1 MPSQGKAIARDKF
14 FEAMDEPRHTLD
26 YGGINGEATIKGVIS
41 VDSQGKSLSR
51 TPKLDVHMEPV
62 PVLLRDAV
70 TIDTAVRLTG
80 ISRLTLQR
88 AAFDGRMPV
97 IKTGPDN
104 APYLVRLRDVVIFLC
119 SMWGAGRVRRELTE
133 ENAYLGFP
141 EWFARE
147 ISESWP
153 ENKPYTPGKWQGGY
167 VKINKGGRPK
177 GYSPNDPENPG
188 FSKNGVRLG
197 RPPLSESEKG
207 EEAPED
213 HSEAPPPEPQPV
225 AATQGP
231 VLEPATPVPA
241 VDRTT
246 LPKWHPQYVRPKTPQ
261 PGG

>member
-1 MPSQGKAIARDKF
+1 MPSQGKAIARDRF
-14 FEAMDEPRHTLD
+14 FEAMDEPNHALNF
-26 YGGINGEATIKGVIS
+26 GGINGEATIKGVIS
-41 VDSQGKSLSR
+41 VDSSGKALSR

-88 AAFDGRMPV
+88 AAFDGRVPV

-104 APYLVRLRDVVIFLC
+104 APYLIRLRDVIIYLC

-141 EWFARE
+141 EWLARE

-153 ENKPYTPGKWQGGY
+153 EHKPYTPGKWEGGY
-167 VKINKGGRPK
+167 VKISKGGRPK
-177 GYSPNDPENPG
+177 GYSPSDPDNPG
-188 FSKNGVRLG
+188 FSTNGKRMG
-197 RPPLSESEKG
+197 RPPKIDSPESEKG
-207 EEAPED
+207 EPVPGDHSMVAPEA
-213 HSEAPPPEPQPV
+213 APLP
-225 AATQGP
+225 A
-231 VLEPATPVPA
+231 EPAAAPA

-246 LPKWHPQYVRPKTPQ
+246 LPKWHPQYVRPTSPQ

>member
-1 MPSQGKAIARDKF
+1 MPSQGKAIARDRF
-14 FEAMDEPRHTLD
+14 LEAMDEPKHTLE
-26 YGGINGEATIKGVIS
+26 YGGINGEATIKGVVS
-41 VDSQGKSLSR
+41 VESNGRLVSR

-88 AAFDGRMPV
+88 AAFDKRLPV

-104 APYLVRLRDVVIFLC
+104 APYLVRIRDVIIYLC
-119 SMWGAGRVRRELTE
+119 SMWGAGRVRRELTD

-153 ENKPYTPGKWQGGY
+153 ENRPYTPGHWQGGY
-167 VKINKGGRPK
+167 VKINKGGRPQ
-177 GYSPNDPENPG
+177 GYSPKDPENPG

-197 RPPLSESEKG
+197 RPPSPESEKG

-213 HSEAPPPEPQPV
+213 HSEAPPP
-225 AATQGP
+225 AAP
-231 VLEPATPVPA
+231 E

-246 LPKWHPQYVRPKTPQ
+246 LPKWHPQYVRPGTPP